1 MKLTSWGVLAFVGF
15 LLCSLLFIKDWET
28 KMDAQKLSR
37 IKLPH
42 HSALDV
48 DSNSKLVAE
57 RIPCVRSEG

>member
-1 MKLTSWGVLAFVGF
+1 MRLTSWGVLAFVGF

-37 IKLPH
+37 MKLPH

-48 DSNSKLVAE
+48 DSNLKFAAE
-57 RIPCVRSEG
+57 RSPDMRS